1 MENGEC
7 FERGVEAPDGIH
19 DRIEKN
25 EYYDTNIVAPD
36 GIHDRIEK
44 NEYYDTNM
52 VALALIG
59 ASVVATIIGVALLLI
74 I

>member
-1 MENGEC
+1 MCDNLK
-7 FERGVEAPDGIH
+7 FEKVRVDDGIH
-19 DRIEKN
+19 DEIK
-25 EYYDTNIVAPD
+25 P
-36 GIHDRIEK
+36 

>member
-1 MENGEC
+1 MGNGDF

-19 DRIEKN
+19 DG
-25 EYYDTNIVAPD
+25 V
-36 GIHDRIEK
+36 EK

>member
-1 MENGEC
+1 MGEGIN

-19 DRIEKN
+19 DGVGKN
-25 EYYDTNIVAPD
+25 EYY
-36 GIHDRIEK
+36 E
-44 NEYYDTNM
+44 TNM

-59 ASVVATIIGVALLLI
+59 ASVGATIIGVTLLLI

>member
-1 MENGEC
+1 MEEGIK
-7 FERGVEAPDGIH
+7 FERGVEYPDGIH
-19 DRIEKN
+19 D
-25 EYYDTNIVAPD
+25 
-36 GIHDRIEK
+36 GIEK

>member
-1 MENGEC
+1 MGEGIK
-7 FERGVEAPDGIH
+7 FERSVEYPDGIH
-19 DRIEKN
+19 DG
-25 EYYDTNIVAPD
+25 V
-36 GIHDRIEK
+36 EK

>member
-1 MENGEC
+1 MGEGIK
-7 FERGVEAPDGIH
+7 FERGVEYPDGIH
-19 DRIEKN
+19 DEIK
-25 EYYDTNIVAPD
+25 P
-36 GIHDRIEK
+36 

-59 ASVVATIIGVALLLI
+59 VSVGATIIGVALLLI

>member
-1 MENGEC
+1 M
-7 FERGVEAPDGIH
+7 FERDLNSPDGIH
-19 DRIEKN
+19 DKIEKN
-25 EYYDTNIVAPD
+25 D
-36 GIHDRIEK
+36 
-44 NEYYDTNM
+44 YYDTNM

>member
-1 MENGEC
+1 MDGFTK

-19 DRIEKN
+19 D
-25 EYYDTNIVAPD
+25 
-36 GIHDRIEK
+36 GIEK

-59 ASVVATIIGVALLLI
+59 VSVVATIIGVALLLI

>member
-1 MENGEC
+1 MDKFMNRNIR
-7 FERGVEAPDGIH
+7 FERGIQAPDGIH
-19 DRIEKN
+19 D
-25 EYYDTNIVAPD
+25 
-36 GIHDRIEK
+36 GIEK